1 MVKRPLGLSRTGASR
16 LGGAARL
23 MMSHNHAHKVAP
35 RQIHWR
41 ASSAHPATGGSDGG
55 DGSPDPTTS
64 MTAGGGEVLV
74 VHGGSRL
81 FRITPL
87 HLATA
92 GNRLV
97 TTQVDGMDAPL
108 QDTAEMQ
115 SNEDASLDVPKS
127 RAYRETS

>member
-1 MVKRPLGLSRTGASR
+1 
-16 LGGAARL
+16 
-23 MMSHNHAHKVAP
+23 
-35 RQIHWR
+35 
-41 ASSAHPATGGSDGG
+41 
-55 DGSPDPTTS
+55 
-64 MTAGGGEVLV
+64 VL
-74 VHGGSRL
+74 GGSRL